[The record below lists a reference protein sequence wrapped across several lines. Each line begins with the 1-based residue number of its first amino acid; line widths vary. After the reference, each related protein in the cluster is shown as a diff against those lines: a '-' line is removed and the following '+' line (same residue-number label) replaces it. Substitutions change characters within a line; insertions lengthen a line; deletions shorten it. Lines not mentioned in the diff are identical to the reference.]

1 MRDVMEALRKR
12 EAEEKVPAIRLEIDY
27 YLVTLHDAMQE
38 DDDKAVRETK
48 EKLRLLSEQLNR
60 FES

>member
-27 YLVTLHDAMQE
+27 YLMTLYDAMQE
-38 DDDKAVRETK
+38 DDENAVKLTK
-48 EKLRLLSEQLNR
+48 EKLQVLSEQLNG